1 MKPAFNPSVAAA
13 VSVSPAAS
21 VSVSISVSASAVASV
36 VVSASVVSAAEDP
49 HPARALTAQAITA
62 SKLKTFFFIISPPVF
77 VLDRFLCELN

>member
-21 VSVSISVSASAVASV
+21 VSVSVSASAVASV

-49 HPARALTAQAITA
+49 HPARALTAKAITA